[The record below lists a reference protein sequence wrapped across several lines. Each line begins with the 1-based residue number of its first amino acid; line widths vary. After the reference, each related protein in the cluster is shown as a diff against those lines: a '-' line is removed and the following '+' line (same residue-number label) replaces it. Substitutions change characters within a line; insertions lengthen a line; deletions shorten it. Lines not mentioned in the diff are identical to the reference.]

1 MVEII
6 RMQLVEL
13 SRMQFVIPAFIFFQA
28 TNKSREDMRITL
40 IIAVTEPSAVDSK
53 AVAAELPYGSV
64 TVEVR
69 QGGLEVLN
77 EIGDDAIVIANA
89 AVLVCFEE

>member
-1 MVEII
+1 
-6 RMQLVEL
+6 
-13 SRMQFVIPAFIFFQA
+13 
-28 TNKSREDMRITL
+28 
-40 IIAVTEPSAVDSK
+40 VTDPTAVDSK

-69 QGGLEVLN
+69 QGGLEVPN
-77 EIGDDAIVIANA
+77 EVGDDAIVIANA